1 MQFIQLFMLAF
12 IVMLIVDLININV
25 YFDVG
30 DD

>member
-1 MQFIQLFMLAF
+1 MRFIQLFMLAF